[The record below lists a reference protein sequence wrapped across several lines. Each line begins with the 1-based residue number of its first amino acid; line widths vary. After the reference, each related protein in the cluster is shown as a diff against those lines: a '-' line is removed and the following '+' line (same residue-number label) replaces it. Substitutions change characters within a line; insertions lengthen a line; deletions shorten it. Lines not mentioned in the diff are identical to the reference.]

1 MVKDVVLSELRPA
14 LRIDRSVDAVAA
26 LLFDPAREREWAP
39 NIRAVRVFGR
49 GPVGVGTRVEREV
62 TFLGRTYVHSYE
74 IAETDH
80 RTYQVRVCQRPFPYT
95 LTYRLEPDGT
105 GTWVSAHLVGE
116 SIGFFGVA
124 ESFVL
129 SVSRATMNQRL
140 ERLRIL
146 LESGA

>member
-39 NIRAVRVFGR
+39 NIRAIRVFGR
-49 GPVGVGTRVEREV
+49 GAVGVGTRVEREI
-62 TFLGRTYVHSYE
+62 TFLGRSYVHTYE
-74 IAETDH
+74 IADTDH
-80 RTYQVRVCQRPFPYT
+80 RTYQVRTCQRPFSYS
-95 LTYRLEPDGT
+95 LTYRLEADGT
-105 GTWVSAHLVGE
+105 GTWVSAHIVGH
-116 SIGFFGVA
+116 SSGFFGVA
-124 ESFVL
+124 ESFAL
-129 SVSRATMNQRL
+129 SVSRAAMNQHL